1 MKPTPVVPTTSGVQL
16 MPKQQQEMSPK
27 EFEAQLAGYLD
38 KEKPSTIHKE
48 SSDAKETNQKGIKK
62 ANIKELINKAELD
75 EKTEPE
81 ESDEET
87 TEQMLIL
94 DPTLLYTGSF
104 NVRPDQQSA
113 KGTSDQSQSKV
124 DQLVDS
130 NEPVFSAQV
139 IVETGKIARFIQN
152 EDLLPDVKQSQSTE
166 LPREP
171 SVEVVNDLQ
180 KSIEQT
186 AVVSEKTVEIEKKPF
201 LKPTVVNESA
211 SKIQV
216 GSFIK
221 NETSFLVKDAD
232 LIGSDQVLVA
242 LKENELVGSI
252 LPTGRFLTA
261 EWKNGRMMVNQSLAE
276 RVDPTTLLTEPV
288 GKTSTSSVQ
297 TTDSSEMIAS
307 NGLPHQPNLETIENK
322 SIVLTEP
329 GINEKPLEKLVSNM
343 KNLESSDTVAQITE
357 VDRQDQPIQQQPIV
371 EAPTVKQPSVIEAV
385 KQAGIQLVSEVVLQE
400 AETVLSGK
408 QSVAHVT
415 LTPEKMGE
423 VKITVEFKDN
433 VLLTK
438 IVVDNLET
446 RELLTTGMNRLTD
459 NLDRQ
464 NIRLGELTIQ
474 LSDNATPDF
483 TSQERQKEKQKS
495 TFEQQ
500 QSNFSDNEIEPLRSE
515 GKTETTDTGRLSIL
529 V

>member
-1 MKPTPVVPTTSGVQL
+1 MKPTPVAPTTSGAQL
-16 MPKQQQEMSPK
+16 MPNQQQEMSPK

-62 ANIKELINKAELD
+62 VNIKELINR
-75 EKTEPE
+75 TEPE
-81 ESDEET
+81 ESDEEP
-87 TEQMLIL
+87 TEKMLIL
-94 DPTLLYTGSF
+94 DPMLLYTGSF
-104 NVRPDQQSA
+104 NVRLDHQSA
-113 KGTSDQSQSKV
+113 KDTSDQSQSKV
-124 DQLVDS
+124 NQLLDS

-139 IVETGKIARFIQN
+139 IVGTGKIERFIQN
-152 EDLLPDVKQSQSTE
+152 EDLLPEDKQSQSTD

-186 AVVSEKTVEIEKKPF
+186 VAVSEKTVELEKKPF

-216 GSFIK
+216 GSLIK

-232 LIGSDQVLVA
+232 WIGSDQVRVVP
-242 LKENELVGSI
+242 KENELVGSI

-276 RVDPTTLLTEPV
+276 RMDSTTSLSEPV
-288 GKTSTSSVQ
+288 EKTSKSTVQ
-297 TTDSSEMIAS
+297 TVAISEMIAS
-307 NGLPHQPNLETIENK
+307 NGVPHQPNLETIESK
-322 SIVLTEP
+322 STVLTET
-329 GINEKPLEKLVSNM
+329 GLNEKLVSNM
-343 KNLESSDTVAQITE
+343 KNLESSEAVAQVTE
-357 VDRQDQPIQQQPIV
+357 VDKQNQPIQQQLV
-371 EAPTVKQPSVIEAV
+371 FEAPTVKQPSVIEAV
-385 KQAGIQLVSEVVLQE
+385 KQAGIQMVSEVVLQE

-415 LTPEKMGE
+415 LSPERMGE
-423 VKITVEFKDN
+423 VRITVELTDN

-438 IVVDNLET
+438 IVVDNVET
-446 RELLTTGMNRLTD
+446 RELLTTGMHRLTD

-474 LSDNATPDF
+474 LNEHATADSA
-483 TSQERQKEKQKS
+483 SQERQRKEQKRAFGQKQ
-495 TFEQQ
+495 T
-500 QSNFSDNEIEPLRSE
+500 NFLDNEIEPLKSE
-515 GKTETTDTGRLSIL
+515 GRTDRNTSRLSIL

>member
-1 MKPTPVVPTTSGVQL
+1 MKPTPVAPTTSGVQL
-16 MPKQQQEMSPK
+16 MPKQQQEMSPR

-38 KEKPSTIHKE
+38 KEKPSTVHKE
-48 SSDAKETNQKGIKK
+48 ISDPKET
-62 ANIKELINKAELD
+62 INKVEPD
-75 EKTEPE
+75 EKTKKEEPE
-81 ESDEET
+81 ESDEES

-94 DPTLLYTGSF
+94 DPALFYTDSF
-104 NVRPDQQSA
+104 KVRPDQQSA

-124 DQLVDS
+124 DQLADS

-139 IVETGKIARFIQN
+139 IVETGKIERFIQN
-152 EDLLPDVKQSQSTE
+152 DQSTE
-166 LPREP
+166 LPIES

-180 KSIEQT
+180 KSLEQT
-186 AVVSEKTVEIEKKPF
+186 EVVSGKTVEIEKKLF
-201 LKPTVVNESA
+201 LKPTVINESA

-276 RVDPTTLLTEPV
+276 QVDPTTSLSEPV
-288 GKTSTSSVQ
+288 GKTSTSNVQ
-297 TTDSSEMIAS
+297 TVGVSEMIAS
-307 NGLPHQPNLETIENK
+307 NGEPHQSNLETMESK
-322 SIVLTEP
+322 AIVFTEP
-329 GINEKPLEKLVSNM
+329 GLNEKLVSSM
-343 KNLESSDTVAQITE
+343 KNLESSDTVAQVAE
-357 VDRQDQPIQQQPIV
+357 VDKQGQPIQQQPIV

-474 LSDNATPDF
+474 LSDNAMPDF

-500 QSNFSDNEIEPLRSE
+500 QSNFSDNEIEPLRPE
-515 GKTETTDTGRLSIL
+515 GKTETDTGRLSIL